1 MNSDN
6 QKKVIKEILMIAVS
20 AAITFL
26 PPPAGLEHNAMVF
39 LGVFVWGVLN
49 WALPVMPSYIAGLVM
64 LLSAVLFGV
73 VPFKTAFAT
82 FGSPTIWLIIGVL
95 ALGGAVNKT
104 GLLSRLSFAIL
115 NVFPPSFRG
124 QVAGLLAAGILIG
137 PFMPSTTAKVSIAG
151 GFGTRIAELLGFEPH
166 SKGMNGIFAAMYTGF
181 SLLAVTFITSSF
193 YSYLILGMIPTEDA
207 SYFNFISWFLTM
219 LPWGIFTAAVSFLA
233 ICFMYKPKAEKSM
246 THEDIKN
253 MAKELGPM
261 SRDEKVTLGILM
273 VCIICWAL
281 EKIIG
286 VPAVIPAV
294 GGMCALFIFK
304 VLDPK
309 EINIRVNWGIIIFC
323 ATIISLAPMVKAV
336 GIDKWMQIHIGSIMA
351 SVGSNPYVFI
361 ISVSLL
367 VLVSRFVL
375 VSGTTAISLMVVILV
390 PFCQAANMNP
400 WIGGIIAYVV
410 AQPFFFKYQ
419 NPNFVIGY
427 AAAGGDEILKFKG
440 LIPYSFV
447 YHIIA
452 IAGMLISVPYW
463 QHLGLIH

>member
-1 MNSDN
+1 
-6 QKKVIKEILMIAVS
+6 
-20 AAITFL
+20 
-26 PPPAGLEHNAMVF
+26 
-39 LGVFVWGVLN
+39 
-49 WALPVMPSYIAGLVM
+49 
-64 LLSAVLFGV
+64 
-73 VPFKTAFAT
+73 
-82 FGSPTIWLIIGVL
+82 
-95 ALGGAVNKT
+95 
-104 GLLSRLSFAIL
+104 
-115 NVFPPSFRG
+115 
-124 QVAGLLAAGILIG
+124 
-137 PFMPSTTAKVSIAG
+137 
-151 GFGTRIAELLGFEPH
+151 
-166 SKGMNGIFAAMYTGF
+166 
-181 SLLAVTFITSSF
+181 
-193 YSYLILGMIPTEDA
+193 
-207 SYFNFISWFLTM
+207 
-219 LPWGIFTAAVSFLA
+219 
-233 ICFMYKPKAEKSM
+233 
-246 THEDIKN
+246 
-253 MAKELGPM
+253 
-261 SRDEKVTLGILM
+261 M